1 MCTIR
6 VPHTQLKPWWY
17 NFKNTQKFKLHTC
30 TWKLEKV
37 HHKSYLSAVHTQV
50 PLYTTLLYILVHW
63 DWDVNDND
71 NNFHAWNADHSKS
84 TEDQIDKM
92 LSWTND
98 MHHSRVWVLRH
109 THTPH
114 WFTVRAVHN
123 KQFTVVSKACAEPP
137 KHAPSPRPSHRATSQ
152 ELASWLS
159 ATNTYRF
166 AHR

>member
-1 MCTIR
+1 MCEHKVCTIR

-63 DWDVNDND
+63 DWDVKDND
-71 NNFHAWNADHSKS
+71 NNFHAWNAGIIQNPLK
-84 TEDQIDKM
+84 IKLIM

-109 THTPH
+109 RHTPH

-123 KQFTVVSKACAEPP
+123 KQFTVVSK
-137 KHAPSPRPSHRATSQ
+137 HAPSHQSMHRAPDR
-152 ELASWLS
+152 
-159 ATNTYRF
+159 ATVPPPRNWR
-166 AHR
+166 RG